1 MERAEVM
8 QRLVDEFNRIGI
20 EYGKAGVIVDTFT
33 VSCGEKLTY
42 ITFFG
47 PVLDISS
54 YWSGTRMASIS
65 FHYSD
70 IESILFDDDY
80 RRLFVTL
87 VGSNYATID
96 L

>member
-1 MERAEVM
+1 MEIAEIM
-8 QRLVDEFNRIGI
+8 QKLVDEFNRIGI
-20 EYGKAGVIVDTFT
+20 EYEKAGVTVDTFI
-33 VSCGEKLTY
+33 VSCGEKRTY

-54 YWSGTRMASIS
+54 YWFGTRMASIS

-70 IESILFDDDY
+70 IERIFFDDDC